1 MTASSGDDEIQGRV
15 EDLRLITGRGR
26 YVDDLKLDNQAYLGI
41 VRSPYAHAKIK
52 LIDFSKARKSPDFIS
67 SLTGEDLLK
76 EGVLPITQ
84 GQWPPQRLAKR
95 YHLAVDKVRFA
106 GEPVAAILT
115 KNKNSLED
123 LIEEVEVEYEPLPT
137 VTTVK
142 ESKEGKVILYK
153 EWKSNL
159 SLKDEVKK
167 GNAEKAISSAA
178 YVINAREGI
187 ARQASAPIETR
198 SVLVTYGRKKD
209 VYEVWATVQS
219 VHGLQELLA
228 SELQVPKEKF
238 HVRAIDVGG
247 GFGSKGSQSYPEPLL
262 ACLFARKTGH
272 AVKWTATRTEELLE
286 AASGRD
292 EYCDITLAC
301 DKDGKIVA
309 LKARVECDA
318 GVSGTQNH
326 MSSLTL
332 WMMPG
337 PYKIPNLDLK
347 VAVYVT
353 NKGPL
358 GPVRGAGAPE
368 GCFFIER
375 AVDIMARKIGL
386 DSIEFRRRN
395 IIQPDEFPYDN
406 GIGSVYD
413 GANYPLLLD
422 TLVQSSSY
430 KELVRWR
437 SDTYSRFREGS
448 RSANP
453 VVGGLGV
460 SLKIQGTGAML
471 TETARVVLDEVGN
484 VTVYTGSMPHGQ
496 GLQTTLAQLA
506 SEELDVPLHKVTVV
520 WGDTDLIHDGI
531 GTFASRSAVT
541 GGSSVVDATRKLKSK
556 LIARA
561 SKILKIDEKLL
572 DLRNEMIVNASR
584 PDTPL
589 LTLKEIMKKLQHRE
603 SSASSKF
610 KLNSMTYS
618 SSVHLCALTLDVET
632 CKVNITKY
640 VVVED
645 CGRMINKAIVE
656 GQLHGGVVHGIGGA
670 LLERLV
676 YDNEGNPLASTFMD
690 YNIPSALETP
700 NIEIFHQ
707 ETPSTITLNSAK
719 GVGESG
725 TIASYPAV
733 INALNDALTQMGT
746 GIEVNVAPATPDAI
760 FSALTANGTPARPS
774 T

>member
-1 MTASSGDDEIQGRV
+1 MTANSDDDEIQGRV

-26 YVDDLKLDNQAYLGI
+26 YVDDLKLENQAYLGI
-41 VRSPYAHAKIK
+41 VRSPYGHAKIK
-52 LIDFSKARKSPDFIS
+52 HIDFSKARKSPDFIS

-84 GQWPPQRLAKR
+84 DEWPQQRRAKR
-95 YHLAVDKVRFA
+95 YHIAVDKVRFA
-106 GEPVAAILT
+106 GEPVAAVLSR
-115 KNKNSLED
+115 NKSSLED
-123 LIEEVEVEYEPLPT
+123 LIEEVEVEYETLP
-137 VTTVK
+137 VVASIE
-142 ESKEGKVILYK
+142 ESKQGKAMLYE
-153 EWKSNL
+153 EWKDNI
-159 SLKDEVKK
+159 SLTDEAKK
-167 GNAEKAISSAA
+167 GEAEKAISSAA

-187 ARQASAPIETR
+187 ARQASAPIEPR
-198 SVLVTYGRKKD
+198 AVLAAYDKEKD
-209 VYEVWATVQS
+209 AYEVWATVQS

-228 SELQVPKEKF
+228 SELQGPKEKF
-238 HVRAIDVGG
+238 HVRAMDVGG
-247 GFGSKGSQSYPEPLL
+247 GFGSKGSQSYPEPPL
-262 ACLFARKTGH
+262 ACLFARKTGLP
-272 AVKWTATRTEELLE
+272 VKWTATRTEELLE

-318 GVSGTQNH
+318 GVSGTHNH
-326 MSSLTL
+326 MSSLTI

-347 VAVYVT
+347 VGVYVT
-353 NKGPL
+353 NKAPL
-358 GPVRGAGAPE
+358 GPVRGAGGPE
-368 GCFFIER
+368 ACYFIER

-386 DSIEFRRRN
+386 DPIEFRRRN
-395 IIQPDEFPYDN
+395 IIQPKEFPYDN

-422 TLVQSSSY
+422 TLVKSPSY
-430 KELVRWR
+430 KELLQWK
-437 SDTYSRFREGS
+437 SDTHSKFRGG
-448 RSANP
+448 NP
-453 VVGGLGV
+453 VLAGLGIA
-460 SLKIQGTGAML
+460 LKLQGTGAML
-471 TETARVVLDEVGN
+471 TETARVVLDAAGRI
-484 VTVYTGSMPHGQ
+484 TVYTGSMPHGQ
-496 GLQTTLAQLA
+496 GLETTLAQLA
-506 SEELDVPLHKVTVV
+506 AEELHVPRDRVTVA
-520 WGDTDLIHDGI
+520 WGDTAIIHDGI

-541 GGSSVVDATRKLKSK
+541 GGSSVVDASRKLKSK
-556 LIARA
+556 LLARA
-561 SKILKIDEKLL
+561 SKILKVGEKSLDVRDEA
-572 DLRNEMIVNASR
+572 IVNVANPNR
-584 PDTPL
+584 TL
-589 LTLKEIMKKLQHRE
+589 LTLKEAAKKLP
-603 SSASSKF
+603 SGKISASSKF
-610 KLNSMTYS
+610 KLRSMTYS
-618 SSVHLCALTLDVET
+618 SAAHVCALTLDVET

-640 VVVED
+640 LVVED

-733 INALNDALTQMGT
+733 INALNDALAQMGT
-746 GIEVNVAPATPDAI
+746 GIEVSMAPATPDAI
-760 FSALTANGTPARPS
+760 FSALTANGVPARPS
-774 T
+774 A